1 MPAGTATAIYRT
13 LSRHTLYTTLNLIG
27 LALGIA
33 IFLTMALITRYEDS
47 YDASVPNAA
56 QIFQVD
62 EVRHPAGH
70 APDESD
76 FVSFVPFP
84 FLLQDI
90 PEIHTGI
97 RVLQLPLVVRVG
109 DTLNRETVTM
119 TDRTF
124 FAVFDLPLVA
134 GDKATALD
142 GPGKVVLS
150 AAMARKYFGTIN
162 ALGRRMRIDNG
173 DAEAIVTGVLAPSP
187 PNRSLHFDIIE
198 VTPTRWLTKPAFTN
212 WGSQW
217 GQIWVKIDDP
227 RAAPRI
233 NRELIG
239 FVQRHPGNYSSAEIR
254 EEFGPTGGLDLI
266 PLRGVHFHTAAIGG
280 GGNSRA
286 LIRILGVVGLAA
298 LATALINYVNL
309 ATARSVLRAREI
321 AIRKVMGG
329 TRLTVMAQLL
339 AEAIALVALAGV
351 VGLALTEI
359 ALRWVSAWGGWN
371 LAFDWAFLLPV
382 TLLIVLVTGV
392 LAGFYPA
399 LVLSAYQ
406 PAAVLAA
413 SKTAGGGR
421 LESGLRAVL
430 VVLQFSFAITLGICT
445 LVMTQQATHIR
456 TLDRGMKQSGL
467 IVIYSLIDDSL
478 RTHQKDIMLRLA
490 AVPGVTIATRSDIAP
505 HNLVDRD
512 DWRRLG
518 HSDKHG
524 MQWGSATPGYFQA
537 IGAHLIAGRLFDRQH
552 GQDYAPSP
560 RDRGNDTSVVIS
572 RLAAARFGFSSPA
585 AAIGQ
590 EVQEAAGD
598 SSDQT
603 YRIIGVIDDI
613 RFRTAR
619 SPMAPLLYFGSTGPL
634 TYGLGLV
641 RYEGVSQS
649 TIMRRLHA
657 AWQEVA
663 PNVAFAAESTP
674 DIFAEDYRT
683 DADHGALFAIGS
695 ALAIGIACLGLYG
708 LSTFSVSRRMHEIGI
723 RKVMGARTRDILLLL
738 TGQFL
743 RPVLIANLIAWPLAW
758 ALMRRWL
765 SSFDERIV
773 LTPLPFIAVMVSALA
788 IATLTV
794 IIQTLRAAAE
804 SPASAL
810 QKTG

>member
-13 LSRHTLYTTLNLIG
+13 LSRHKLYTVLNLLG

-33 IFLTMALITRYEDS
+33 VFLTMALITRYENS
-47 YDASVPNAA
+47 YDASVPDAA
-56 QIFQVD
+56 RIFQVD
-62 EVRHPAGH
+62 EVIHPAGH
-70 APDESD
+70 AREESD
-76 FVSFVPFP
+76 YVSFVPFP
-84 FLLQDI
+84 FLLQDV
-90 PEIHTGI
+90 PEIRAGI
-97 RVLQLPLVVRVG
+97 RVLQEPLVVRVG
-109 DTLNRETVTM
+109 NTINRETVTM

-150 AAMARKYFGTIN
+150 AAMARKYFGTTN

-173 DAEAIVTGVLAPSP
+173 AAEAIVTGVLAPPP
-187 PNRSLHFDIIE
+187 PNRSLQFDIVE
-198 VTPTRWLTKPAFTN
+198 VTPTRWLSKLAFTN

-217 GQIWVKIDDP
+217 GEIWVKIDDP
-227 RAAPRI
+227 RAVPRI
-233 NRELIG
+233 NRALIG
-239 FVQRHPGNYSSAEIR
+239 FVQRHPGNYTPADIR
-254 EEFGPTGGLDLI
+254 EQFGPTGGLDLI
-266 PLRGVHFHTAAIGG
+266 PLRSVHFHSAALGG

-339 AEAIALVALAGV
+339 TEAMALVALAGI
-351 VGLALTEI
+351 VGLTLTEI
-359 ALRWVSAWGGWN
+359 ALRWVSAWGGWD
-371 LAFDWAFLLPV
+371 LSFDWAFILPV
-382 TLLIVLVTGV
+382 TVLIVLATGV
-392 LAGFYPA
+392 LAGLYPA

-406 PAAVLAA
+406 PATVLAA
-413 SKTAGGGR
+413 SKTPAGGR
-421 LESGLRAVL
+421 LESTLRAVL
-430 VVLQFSFAITLGICT
+430 VVLQFSFAITLAICT
-445 LVMTQQATHIR
+445 LIMTQQATHIR

-467 IVIYSLIDDSL
+467 IVIRSLIDDSL
-478 RTHQKDIMLRLA
+478 RSRQKETMLRLA
-490 AVPGVTIATRSDIAP
+490 NVPGVTIATRSDIAP
-505 HNLVDRD
+505 HNLIDRD
-512 DWRRLG
+512 GWRRLG

-524 MQWGSATPGYFQA
+524 MQWGSATPGYFRA

-552 GQDYAPSP
+552 GQDYTSSP
-560 RDRGNDTSVVIS
+560 RHAGNSTSVVIS
-572 RLAAARFGFSSPA
+572 RLAAARFGFPSPA

-590 EVQEAAGD
+590 EVQEAEAD
-598 SSDQT
+598 SSSQT

-641 RYEGVSQS
+641 RYEGVSQG
-649 TIMRRLHA
+649 TIMRRLRA

-663 PNVAFAAESTP
+663 PNVAFAAESAP

-695 ALAIGIACLGLYG
+695 AIAIGIACLGLYG
-708 LSTFSVSRRMHEIGI
+708 LSTFSATRRMQEIGI
-723 RKVMGARTRDILLLL
+723 RKVMGANTRNILLLL
-738 TGQFL
+738 IGQFL

-758 ALMRRWL
+758 TIMRSWL
-765 SSFDERIV
+765 SSFDERV
-773 LTPLPFIAVMVSALA
+773 TLTPLPFVLVTLAAVA

-794 IIQTLRAAAE
+794 ISQTLRAATQP
-804 SPASAL
+804 PAVAL
-810 QKTG
+810 HSKG